1 MLLITNIS
9 ISIWAHTER
18 LGEHLAQHT
27 GLFAIAMS
35 AASSISRHC
44 RSAGWGA
51 AAPSRRASVRVQ
63 AAASNVEFRKYQGL
77 GNDFILV
84 SARLY

>member
-1 MLLITNIS
+1 
-9 ISIWAHTER
+9 
-18 LGEHLAQHT
+18 
-27 GLFAIAMS
+27 MS
-35 AASSISRHC
+35 AAPSISRHC

-84 SARLY
+84 SARLF